1 MHLMFGKATKDD
13 DEANFMRRTGKSLL
27 QASAE
32 LGRVLVRGQVEDLV
46 SARGGGMWWEKKFQR
61 GDEGGGGGQGGEGE
75 GSGSRGR

>member
-1 MHLMFGKATKDD
+1 MFGKATKDD

-61 GDEGGGGGQGGEGE
+61 GDEGGGGGGGEGE
-75 GSGSRGR
+75 GSGSRGS

>member
-1 MHLMFGKATKDD
+1 MFGKATKDD

-61 GDEGGGGGQGGEGE
+61 GDEGGEGGQGGEG
-75 GSGSRGR
+75 GGRRGG

>member
-1 MHLMFGKATKDD
+1 MFGKATKDD

-46 SARGGGMWWEKKFQR
+46 SARGGGMWWEKKFRR
-61 GDEGGGGGQGGEGE
+61 GDEGGGGGGGEGE

>member
-46 SARGGGMWWEKKFQR
+46 SAKGGGMWWEKKFKR
-61 GDEGGGGGQGGEGE
+61 GDEGGEGGQGGEG
-75 GSGSRGR
+75 SGRSGR

>member
-1 MHLMFGKATKDD
+1 MFGKATKDD

-46 SARGGGMWWEKKFQR
+46 SARGGGVWWEKKFQR
-61 GDEGGGGGQGGEGE
+61 GDEGGEGGQGGEG
-75 GSGSRGR
+75 SGRSGG

>member
-1 MHLMFGKATKDD
+1 MFGKATKDD

-46 SARGGGMWWEKKFQR
+46 SARGGGVWWEKKFQR
-61 GDEGGGGGQGGEGE
+61 GDEGGEGGQGGE

>member
-1 MHLMFGKATKDD
+1 MFGKATKDD

-61 GDEGGGGGQGGEGE
+61 GDEGGGGGGGEGE